1 MKILSFDTT
10 MQACS
15 ASFIDTEK
23 EGEQQSV
30 YESLE
35 RGHAEAIVP
44 MIESVM
50 NVSNCSYQELDCIA
64 VTLGPG
70 AFTGVRVG
78 VATARGLGLSTGVDV
93 YGFSSLHVIAARARE
108 QLGDGYLSEF
118 DRMLVAVDARRGE
131 IYLQS
136 FDINAQPL
144 IEACAVVPEQFA
156 EFSENGKILVVGSGG
171 SLLSDIV
178 SQGAQQVVFEC
189 PDLLPDAQNIG
200 QLVLS
205 DQGIHETLSPLY
217 LRAPDAKP
225 QVGKQIARAQ
235 N

>member
-15 ASFIDTEK
+15 ASFLDTEK

-50 NVSNCSYQELDCIA
+50 NVSSCTYQELDCIA

-78 VATARGLGLSTGVDV
+78 VAAARGLGLSAGVDV

-108 QLGDGYLSEF
+108 QFGDSHLSEF
-118 DRMLVAVDARRGE
+118 DQIIVAIDARRGE

-136 FDINAQPL
+136 FNADVQPMT
-144 IEACAVVPEQFA
+144 EACAIVPEQFSDY
-156 EFSENGKILVVGSGG
+156 SENKKTLVVGSGG
-171 SLLSDIV
+171 QLLQDVISGNGEQI
-178 SQGAQQVVFEC
+178 VFEC
-189 PDLLPDAQNIG
+189 PDILPDAQNIG

-205 DQGIHETLSPLY
+205 DQGIHKALSPLY

-225 QVGKQIARAQ
+225 QSGKQIARAHS
-235 N
+235 